1 MSDSTINTP
10 MGYFI
15 LSNVE
20 EKNFVKFRNAQK
32 EKHGIDGVCGTFTF
46 AFTRTAIGIVV
57 EVINNVTKDKKDI
70 TDYGMW

>member
-1 MSDSTINTP
+1 